1 MKMCLRDKA
10 RSTSHKASQTLL
22 RCSPKCNPQVIA
34 PADCNQTNIT
44 LDLLLYD
51 EEFEGVQPDLS
62 PQRSKLCL

>member
-22 RCSPKCNPQVIA
+22 RCSPKSNPQVIA
-34 PADCNQTNIT
+34 PADCNQTNIM

-62 PQRSKLCL
+62 PQ